1 MTLVLLV
8 FFFFSLLD
16 FSSGG
21 RRIGFGNKTEAMS
34 KLFASIY
41 LSAVR
46 GGTAESAVTIGG
58 STGVISV
65 PINAAEDIGSS
76 QMVEEEENHLH

>member
-1 MTLVLLV
+1 M
-8 FFFFSLLD
+8 
-16 FSSGG
+16 
-21 RRIGFGNKTEAMS
+21 
-34 KLFASIY
+34 FASIY

>member
-1 MTLVLLV
+1 MLLV

-21 RRIGFGNKTEAMS
+21 CRIGFGNKTEAMS